1 MSRTAQIRR
10 TTRETDIKCTLTI
23 DGSGS
28 GERDT
33 GIGFFDHMLDGFA
46 RHGLFDLDLECQGD
60 TYVDGHHTVED
71 CGIVLGE
78 AVKEALGDKA
88 GIRRFGHSFVPMD
101 DALVLCAVDLSGRPY
116 LSWDASFTADAI
128 GSMDT
133 QLAKEFFYAVSYSAG
148 MNIHIKVISG
158 ENDHHIMEAMFKAFA
173 RALDMA
179 TVKDP
184 RIEGVLSTK
193 GSL

>member
-1 MSRTAQIRR
+1 MREATSKRK
-10 TTRETDIKCTLTI
+10 TRETNIECVFRI
-23 DGSGS
+23 DGSGA

-46 RHGLFDLDLECQGD
+46 RHGLFDLEISCEGDLC
-60 TYVDGHHTVED
+60 VDGHHTVED

-78 AVKEALGDKA
+78 AIRQAAGDKK
-88 GIRRFGHSFVPMD
+88 GIKRFGHSFVPMD

-116 LSWDASFTADAI
+116 LAWDAAFSADAI
-128 GSMDT
+128 GSLDT

-148 MNIHIKVISG
+148 MNIHIKVLSG

-173 RALDMA
+173 RALDAA
-179 TVKDP
+179 TMVDP